1 MRPISEEEFDQAT
14 ASGLVLIDF
23 GAEWCGP
30 CKTMLPI
37 LQRLGQELE
46 GKLAL
51 YTVDIDHSPSL
62 ASRHG
67 VMSVPTMLVFKE
79 GKAVDRIVGTVT
91 EGNLRKKIQSY
102 LGAN

>member
-1 MRPISEEEFDQAT
+1 MRPISEEEFDQVT

-30 CKTMLPI
+30 CKTMLSI
-37 LQRLGQELE
+37 LQRVGQELN

-62 ASRHG
+62 AARHG
-67 VMSVPTMLVFKE
+67 VMSVPTMLVLRE
-79 GKAVDRIVGTVT
+79 GRVVDRIVGTVS
-91 EGNLRKKIQSY
+91 EGNLKKKLQSY
-102 LGAN
+102 LGAD